1 MGKHGPCCHCGVTST
16 PLWRNGPP
24 EKPVLCNAC
33 GSRWRTKGSLTN
45 YTPMHAREPID
56 SEELKV
62 PKVKSISFKSKEQ
75 KLHKKKQSVITL
87 ESEREMPY
95 SGQNFR
101 KIADGDPSNRSS
113 SGSVISYS
121 ESCAHFGTTDASD
134 MTGSAQSNVW
144 DSQVPSKRRT
154 GVTRSKPSPVEKLTK
169 DLYTIWHE
177 QQPSY
182 QGSSEGDLLY
192 ESGTPMDS
200 FEIGYGSILIRNSK
214 SIEEES
220 EASSLPVDNKS
231 CITNEAYSGIAFF
244 PVHSESK
251 GIRLLDSGN
260 DKLKKSTAQ
269 VTREN
274 VRRDKFSY
282 DKLQILRDRES
293 SLCSTDLQDVINFE
307 ELMRYLT
314 HEEQQRLMKYLP
326 PIDTA
331 KPPESLKS
339 MFSSPQFVES
349 LSHFQQLL
357 QEGIF
362 DLSFSGANVEECRT
376 LRKLVLLNLTKF
388 KWVEYYKH
396 LKDANHKQITEGK
409 EMVSRQ
415 KAPGFRTSAS
425 LKKTRDGQNQN
436 YPELKETMRSPK
448 RLCKSGSTNLLS
460 RNPTQLNC
468 SDVGSKLTDDADDFL
483 DNEGACFSP
492 RSFFASPPD
501 RGTMLAPLQF
511 SDDSTDH
518 DLLLDVPC
526 NGSFPEAELL
536 CHPWKQ
542 KAAQSSSPAES
553 GVAQGEESLSNFPSS
568 VSNKQL
574 NHQ

>member
-293 SLCSTDLQDVINFE
+293 SLCSTDLQD
-307 ELMRYLT
+307 
-314 HEEQQRLMKYLP
+314 
-326 PIDTA
+326 
-331 KPPESLKS
+331 
-339 MFSSPQFVES
+339 
-349 LSHFQQLL
+349 
-357 QEGIF
+357 
-362 DLSFSGANVEECRT
+362 
-376 LRKLVLLNLTKF
+376 
-388 KWVEYYKH
+388 
-396 LKDANHKQITEGK
+396 ANHKQITEGK

>member
-1 MGKHGPCCHCGVTST
+1 
-16 PLWRNGPP
+16 
-24 EKPVLCNAC
+24 
-33 GSRWRTKGSLTN
+33 
-45 YTPMHAREPID
+45 MHAREPID

-62 PKVKSISFKSKEQ
+62 LKVKSISLKSKEQ
-75 KLHKKKQSVITL
+75 KLHKKKQSIIML

-95 SGQNFR
+95 SDQNFR

-154 GVTRSKPSPVEKLTK
+154 GFTRPKPSPVEKLTK

-182 QGSSEGDLLY
+182 QGSSEEDLIY
-192 ESGTPMDS
+192 ENGTPMDS
-200 FEIGYGSILIRNSK
+200 FEIGYGSVLIRNSK

-220 EASSLPVDNKS
+220 EASSLLVDNKS
-231 CITNEAYSGIAFF
+231 CITNEAYSGIASF

-251 GIRLLDSGN
+251 GIRLSDSGN

-269 VTREN
+269 ATREN
-274 VRRDKFSY
+274 IRRDKFSH

-293 SLCSTDLQDVINFE
+293 PLCSTDLQDVINFE
-307 ELMRYLT
+307 ELMKYLT
-314 HEEQQRLMKYLP
+314 HEEQQRLIKYLP

-362 DLSFSGANVEECRT
+362 DLSFLGENVEECRN

-396 LKDANHKQITEGK
+396 LKDANYKQIKEGK

-415 KAPGFRTSAS
+415 KSPGFCSSAF
-425 LKKTRDGQNQN
+425 LKKPRDGQNQN
-436 YPELKETMRSPK
+436 YPELKEPMRSPK
-448 RLCKSGSTNLLS
+448 RLCKSGSMNLPS
-460 RNPTQLNC
+460 RNPTQLNS
-468 SDVGSKLTDDADDFL
+468 SDAGSKLIDDADDFM

-501 RGTMLAPLQF
+501 RSSMLAALQF

-526 NGSFPEAELL
+526 NASFPEAELL

-542 KAAQSSSPAES
+542 KADQSSSPAES
-553 GVAQGEESLSNFPSS
+553 GVAQGEESLSNFPS
-568 VSNKQL
+568 KQL